1 MKIYTKGGDKGE
13 TSLIGGKRVSKSNV
27 IVEAYGTIDELV
39 ANIGFLRSNID
50 DGKRNDFLVF
60 LQSELMKIASLTAAY
75 DDIKSLNKFII
86 DNTSIEKIENAIDE
100 MQARIAPQ
108 KHFIIPGSNEVV
120 ALCHICRTITRK
132 TERKLVNIKND
143 GIKGENDSYFKQ
155 LEKNLMFINRLSDY
169 FFILSCTLSVELG
182 VDENKWIF

>member
-50 DGKRNDFLVF
+50 DRKKNDFLVF

-75 DDIKSLNKFII
+75 YDVKSLNKFII
-86 DNTSIEKIENAIDE
+86 DDNSIKKIENEIDE
-100 MQARIAPQ
+100 MQASMAPQ

-132 TERKLVNIKND
+132 TERKLVNVKNECIKS
-143 GIKGENDSYFKQ
+143 ENNSYFKQ
-155 LEKNLMFINRLSDY
+155 FEKNLMFINRLSDY
-169 FFILSCTLSVELG
+169 FFVLSCRLSIELG